1 MYLAIAAVAFVAC
14 TVGAFRINYRSDHFA
29 GKAEQ
34 LFAIS
39 ILLGIL
45 SGLLWPLA
53 ILTWIAGRIIRYTVH
68 PKAGND
74 A

>member
-39 ILLGIL
+39 ILL
-45 SGLLWPLA
+45 WPLA